1 MHTGSRYTLYHFAY
15 GSNLS
20 SCFLREYCPSMEY
33 VMKAYLP
40 NYRVEF
46 RFYSERREG
55 GISTIMS
62 HPGHMTRGVIYD
74 ISDEDMVRL
83 DEMES
88 VPQGLYKRET
98 FLVLGEDGR
107 WHEADFYRVV
117 KPEGPFIP
125 ARSYIELMIEGV
137 EEHGLDP
144 EYRKE
149 LTELLKSLKAE

>member
-1 MHTGSRYTLYHFAY
+1 MK
-15 GSNLS
+15 
-20 SCFLREYCPSMEY
+20 Y

-55 GISTIMS
+55 GISTIIS
-62 HPGHMTRGVIYD
+62 YPGHITRGVIYD
-74 ISDEDMVRL
+74 IPDEDMVRL

-88 VPQGLYKRET
+88 VPQGLYKREA
-98 FLVLGEDGR
+98 FLVLGEEGR
-107 WHEADFYRVV
+107 WHKADLYRVV

-125 ARSYIELMIEGV
+125 ARSYIELMIKGV
-137 EEHGLDP
+137 EEHGLAP

-149 LTELLKSLKAE
+149 LTGLFKSLKDE

>member
-1 MHTGSRYTLYHFAY
+1 MK
-15 GSNLS
+15 
-20 SCFLREYCPSMEY
+20 Y

-55 GISTIMS
+55 GISTIIS
-62 HPGHMTRGVIYD
+62 YPGHITRGVIYD
-74 ISDEDMVRL
+74 IPDEDMVRL

-88 VPQGLYKRET
+88 VPQGLYKREM
-98 FLVLGEDGR
+98 FLVLGEDSR
-107 WHEADFYRVV
+107 WHEADLYRVV

-137 EEHGLDP
+137 EEYGLAP

-149 LTELLKSLKAE
+149 LTELLKSLKDE